1 MLSAPFASE
10 MKWSN
15 TFSATFDFCWMSA
28 GLSMGNACNEANEV
42 RRAFTEEGDR
52 LGTDKLEL
60 ESLAWICHGYGC
72 KCKYT
77 ISSMNPNRD
86 T

>member
-1 MLSAPFASE
+1 
-10 MKWSN
+10 
-15 TFSATFDFCWMSA
+15 
-28 GLSMGNACNEANEV
+28 MGNACNEANEV